1 MSDSS
6 MIKKMKIIMADEKEY
21 RYDYLELD
29 SFLEDFV
36 DAPSLAGHLDELLF
50 ILVTHISVV
59 ERERDCGW
67 ELLELYAVLSD
78 LRDLFGNLEKKA
90 G

>member
-1 MSDSS
+1 MEIFKESF
-6 MIKKMKIIMADEKEY
+6 MAEKKEY
-21 RYDYLELD
+21 LYNYRGLD
-29 SFLEDFV
+29 RFLENFV

-59 ERERDCGW
+59 EREQDCGW

-78 LRDLFGNLEKKA
+78 LHTVFDNLEKKA

>member
-1 MSDSS
+1 
-6 MIKKMKIIMADEKEY
+6 MKEYTAMENKKEY
-21 RYDYLELD
+21 RYDYRGLD
-29 SFLEDFV
+29 LFLKNFV
-36 DAPSLAGHLDELLF
+36 DAPELKRHLDELLF
-50 ILVTHISVV
+50 ILVTHISAV

-78 LRDLFGNLEKKA
+78 LFDTLEKKA

>member
-1 MSDSS
+1 
-6 MIKKMKIIMADEKEY
+6 MAEKKEY
-21 RYDYLELD
+21 LYDYRGLD
-29 SFLEDFV
+29 RFLENFV
-36 DAPSLAGHLDELLF
+36 DAPALAGHLDELLL
-50 ILVTHISVV
+50 ILVTHMCLV
-59 ERERDCGW
+59 EREPDCGR